1 MWHLSVSA
9 LSLGLALTV
18 VAAPTPA
25 QPKILRRLTPGANV
39 ISLSRTNSITDL
51 ETGQFNE
58 TFCMAHMTYFHPD
71 LNVSVEQLQT
81 THARLFRRQAAQN
94 TTITLTDIGP
104 DLLWSGPVTVGSKT
118 FNVDFDTGSS
128 DFFLGPAAQCAGKNI
143 YTPSQVS
150 LIFLILNT
158 DLKHAYSVQSSTS
171 AKTPNTFQIS
181 FGDGSAVRANVFTDT
196 VSIGGLA
203 ITNSGV
209 GAVTQLSQS
218 FTNAG
223 GDTSDGLMGMAFPV
237 LAESKQTPYFSN
249 LAKLSPTQGMMSF
262 KFVGKNAPGSE
273 LTVGGM
279 NTAAFTGQVA
289 FSPVL
294 TTQGQPPS
302 FWTINMGQAS
312 VGGKPVQTASQ
323 FATIDT
329 GTSVVIAPQAD
340 AQAIYAAIPGSKLG
354 QNGLF
359 TYPCNANPDV
369 ALNFAGQNFNIK
381 AADMSLGSDATNTTC
396 VGAIVPSAQR
406 NAWLV
411 GDSFLKNVYTVFD
424 QTNLQVGFAKLAH
437 SALVSLVIECILSFR
452 RFILLISLLILLY
465 LNLLYEHP
473 LILARM
479 DFGDGGVRLTPLEEF
494 TRLDDAVIAGIGTG
508 TACPIG
514 TFELTSYAMQT
525 SSLTHRDRTS
535 RLLTTAAYVDVP
547 SRCTACSYVLT
558 PPRSHGIVRK
568 TASAAHP
575 APAKAA
581 PSTRSNCFH
590 KAWLARSISLFI
602 CIRKT

>member
-1 MWHLSVSA
+1 MWQLSVSA
-9 LSLGLALTV
+9 LSLGFALTV

-25 QPKILRRLTPGANV
+25 QPKILRRLTPGANA

-51 ETGQFNE
+51 ATGQFNE
-58 TFCMAHMTYFHPD
+58 TFCMAHMTYLERKQYANALAYYQNTGEVHPD
-71 LNVSVEQLQT
+71 LNVSAEQLKT
-81 THARLFRRQAAQN
+81 THARLFRRQAGQN

-104 DLLWSGPVTVGSKT
+104 DLLWSGPVTVGQRT

-128 DFFLGPAAQCAGKNI
+128 DFFLASDQCPTAQCAGKNI
-143 YTPSQVS
+143 YVPS
-150 LIFLILNT
+150 
-158 DLKHAYSVQSSTS
+158 QSSTS
-171 AKTPNTFQIS
+171 AKTANSFQIS

-196 VSIGGLA
+196 ISIGGLA

-237 LAESKQTPYFSN
+237 LAESKQTPYFTN

-279 NTAAFTGQVA
+279 NAAAFTGQVA

-312 VGGKPVQTASQ
+312 VGGKPVQTTSQ

-340 AQAIYAAIPGSKLG
+340 AQAIYAAIPGSQLG

-424 QTNLQVGFAKLAH
+424 QTNLQVGFAKLA
-437 SALVSLVIECILSFR
+437 
-452 RFILLISLLILLY
+452 
-465 LNLLYEHP
+465 
-473 LILARM
+473 
-479 DFGDGGVRLTPLEEF
+479 
-494 TRLDDAVIAGIGTG
+494 
-508 TACPIG
+508 
-514 TFELTSYAMQT
+514 
-525 SSLTHRDRTS
+525 
-535 RLLTTAAYVDVP
+535 
-547 SRCTACSYVLT
+547 
-558 PPRSHGIVRK
+558 
-568 TASAAHP
+568 
-575 APAKAA
+575 
-581 PSTRSNCFH
+581 
-590 KAWLARSISLFI
+590 
-602 CIRKT
+602 

>member
-1 MWHLSVSA
+1 MQMRWH
-9 LSLGLALTV
+9 
-18 VAAPTPA
+18 
-25 QPKILRRLTPGANV
+25 
-39 ISLSRTNSITDL
+39 
-51 ETGQFNE
+51 
-58 TFCMAHMTYFHPD
+58 HPD

-118 FNVDFDTGSS
+118 FNVDFDTG
-128 DFFLGPAAQCAGKNI
+128 PAAQCAGKNI

-150 LIFLILNT
+150 HIFLILNA
-158 DLKHAYSVQSSTS
+158 DLRHAYSVQSSTS

-279 NTAAFTGQVA
+279 NTAAFIGQVA

-437 SALVSLVIECILSFR
+437 SALVSLVIECILSFG

-465 LNLLYEHP
+465 LNVLYEHP
-473 LILARM
+473 LILTLATGQRASH
-479 DFGDGGVRLTPLEEF
+479 PLEEF

-514 TFELTSYAMQT
+514 TFELTSVLAMPLQS

-602 CIRKT
+602 CIHKT

>member
-18 VAAPTPA
+18 AAAPTPA

-58 TFCMAHMTYFHPD
+58 TFCMKGSNMQMRWHHPD

-118 FNVDFDTGSS
+118 FNVDFDTGELPMICVLPDLDSQHLINVS
-128 DFFLGPAAQCAGKNI
+128 AQAISIPKLFTDIGCTGPAAQCAGKNI

-150 LIFLILNT
+150 HIFLILNA
-158 DLKHAYSVQSSTS
+158 DLRHAYSVQSSTS

-279 NTAAFTGQVA
+279 NTAAFTGHHHR
-289 FSPVL
+289 SGPL
-294 TTQGQPPS
+294 TWGRRALAE
-302 FWTINMGQAS
+302 NR
-312 VGGKPVQTASQ
+312 ASQ

-381 AADMSLGSDATNTTC
+381 AADISHMYRTC
-396 VGAIVPSAQR
+396 RYLTFCYQVPQER
-406 NAWLV
+406 
-411 GDSFLKNVYTVFD
+411 VYCRIC
-424 QTNLQVGFAKLAH
+424 QT
-437 SALVSLVIECILSFR
+437 R
-452 RFILLISLLILLY
+452 
-465 LNLLYEHP
+465 
-473 LILARM
+473 ARM
-479 DFGDGGVRLTPLEEF
+479 DFGDGGARLTPLEEF

-508 TACPIG
+508 TACPIEG
-514 TFELTSYAMQT
+514 WNYAAPPESGLYKAPWWALELFRNTTTPILISNTY
-525 SSLTHRDRTS
+525 HYDYRTS

-568 TASAAHP
+568 TASGEY
-575 APAKAA
+575 
-581 PSTRSNCFH
+581 
-590 KAWLARSISLFI
+590 LF
-602 CIRKT
+602 